1 MKKYDI
7 KYLPIKHLSEAA
19 KDTTKELDGVIKAL
33 GGTYPPPPPPNPK
46 TVVYYQNGT
55 IEELDLNGKIYQ
67 SNFPDKS
74 YIIKIELGTKVTE
87 IAESFSYDAFES
99 LEEIIIPKTVISIG
113 SDSLFFY
120 RSTNIYTFL
129 ERTKADVQAMTNYP
143 FGAGP
148 HDGHAGNTFRC
159 TDGDLIPT

>member
-19 KDTTKELDGVIKAL
+19 RGTTKELNGVIRAL
-33 GGTYPPPPPPNPK
+33 RGTYPPPPPPNPK

-55 IEELDLNGKIYQ
+55 IEELDLNGSVTKEQ
-67 SNFPDKS
+67 FPDDEN
-74 YIIKIELGTKVTE
+74 IIKIELGTKVTE
-87 IAESFSYDAFES
+87 IAGSFSYDAFES

-113 SDSLFFY
+113 SDSLYFY

-148 HDGHAGNTFRC
+148 HDGYAGNTFRC

>member
-1 MKKYDI
+1 MKKYE
-7 KYLPIKHLSEAA
+7 IKHLPVKHLSKAA
-19 KDTTKELDGVIKAL
+19 KGTTKELDGVIKVL
-33 GGTYPPPPPPNPK
+33 GGTYIGPK
-46 TVVYYQNGT
+46 TIVTYQNGT
-55 IEELDLNGKIYQ
+55 ILELDINGIVTKEQ
-67 SNFPDKS
+67 FPDDDN
-74 YIIKIELGTKVTE
+74 IVKIELGTKVTG
-87 IAESFSYDAFES
+87 IGTSFSYDSFES
-99 LEEIIIPKTVISIG
+99 LEEIIIPKTVISIE

-129 ERTKADVQAMTNYP
+129 ERTKGDVQAMTNYP